1 MIVTPIP
8 GTHRDNVLSALRS
21 VFTAAGN
28 LDSQHHSSAYG
39 RLLAYL
45 EWANDS
51 LRLLVGQISAS
62 DIDRLIRTRMYQSLL
77 DGVGHL
83 AGSDQQRL
91 VNGLLANEVRER
103 VVALEA
109 AVGAFQRQMRRWPAM
124 TSVLVLDTSVF
135 IKHETKLEDTDFFVL
150 AGAGA
155 EAVRVTVPMV
165 VVDELDRLKESRDK
179 QVRWRAGYS
188 LAVLDRLLESN
199 ERLGLVKVEALFD
212 NPGHVRLPDEDDEIV
227 DRALAVHTIAAG
239 SAQLVTYDTGMAM
252 RAKWANLP
260 VLKLRTDAGTGPEP
274 EKR

>member
-1 MIVTPIP
+1 MIVTPVP

-21 VFTAAGN
+21 VSLAVGN

-91 VNGLLANEVRER
+91 VNGLFANEVRER

-109 AVGAFQRQMRRWPAM
+109 AVGAFQRQMRRWPAT

-155 EAVRVTVPMV
+155 EEVRVTVPMV

-199 ERLGLVKVEALFD
+199 ERLGLVKVEVLFD
-212 NPGHVRLPDEDDEIV
+212 SPGHVRLPDEDDEIV

-239 SAQLVTYDTGMAM
+239 AAQLVTYDTGMAM

>member
-1 MIVTPIP
+1 
-8 GTHRDNVLSALRS
+8 
-21 VFTAAGN
+21 
-28 LDSQHHSSAYG
+28 
-39 RLLAYL
+39 
-45 EWANDS
+45 
-51 LRLLVGQISAS
+51 
-62 DIDRLIRTRMYQSLL
+62 
-77 DGVGHL
+77 
-83 AGSDQQRL
+83 
-91 VNGLLANEVRER
+91 
-103 VVALEA
+103 
-109 AVGAFQRQMRRWPAM
+109 M

-188 LAVLDRLLESN
+188 LAVLDRLLDSN
-199 ERLGLVKVEALFD
+199 ERLGRVKVEVFFD

-227 DRALAVHTIAAG
+227 DRALAVHAIAAG
-239 SAQLVTYDTGMAM
+239 SVQLVTYDTGMSM

-274 EKR
+274 ETR